1 MAVAFKVAQI
11 KLRLPIGLKLQI
23 DKAAEQNRRS
33 LNGEIVA
40 RLEEIF
46 GGTDQGRKGAVKT
59 DPDLDSNHEK
69 RLRSV
74 EKSLADVLDRL
85 GKLEAA
91 DKN

>member
-46 GGTDQGRKGAVKT
+46 GVTDQGRKGAVKT

-85 GKLEAA
+85 EILEAA